1 MKAVLFRAR
10 GFSLIEILAAA
21 FVFSIVSA
29 GFMLL
34 ISGSNRS
41 VIDGRFQAL
50 ASQIAQESIEV
61 YKAFGYAA
69 IEKNLPDAIADY
81 ELDKW
86 VPVPPVTRFT
96 GIERPE
102 EVAGF
107 ERKITLSKV
116 SDSLLDSLVIKVSVR
131 PGYGVKSPG
140 RTGAFECSDIIFATG
155 YGRR

>member
-1 MKAVLFRAR
+1 MKTKLSQGK
-10 GFSLIEILAAA
+10 GFSLIEVLAAA

-29 GFMLL
+29 GFMLM

-50 ASQIAQESIEV
+50 AAQIAQESIEV

-69 IEKNLPDAIADY
+69 IEKNLPAPIADY

-86 VPVPPVTRFT
+86 VLVSPVTRFT

-107 ERKITLSKV
+107 ERKISMSKV
-116 SDSLLDSLVIKVSVR
+116 SDGLLDGFVIKVSVR
-131 PGYGVKSPG
+131 PGYGVKTLG
-140 RTGAFECSDIIFATG
+140 NAGVFERSNIIFATG